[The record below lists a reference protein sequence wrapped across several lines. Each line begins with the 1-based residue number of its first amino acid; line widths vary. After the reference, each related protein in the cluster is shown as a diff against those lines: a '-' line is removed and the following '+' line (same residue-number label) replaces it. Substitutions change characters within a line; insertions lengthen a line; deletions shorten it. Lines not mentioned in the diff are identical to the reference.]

1 MAISD
6 FCRQLALLLH
16 AGVSLSD
23 GLLLLAEEEQN
34 PAYIQLLEEM
44 ANQIDQGSYFY
55 HVLETVGC
63 FPVHMTGLLKVGEEV
78 GRLEETLFSLARYYE
93 EREYTRQHLKNALT
107 YPVLLFIMMA
117 SVIIVLLSRV
127 LPVFEDVYASLGGSL
142 TGLAGTLLAIGGF
155 LNQSMPVLI
164 ILFAIII
171 LCLLLVI
178 FVPVAQNYLASFWH
192 KYYGDKGISRK
203 MNDAHFAQ
211 ALSMALSSGMPFEEG
226 IALAGSML
234 KDCPDAA
241 RRCDLCLESLNS
253 GGDLSEALK
262 NSEMLP
268 ASYCRMLTLGMRA
281 GNGDKVMEDIAR
293 RLSDEAA
300 NALSSRLSMIE
311 PALVIVTSVLVGII
325 LFSVM
330 LPLMNIM
337 KTIG

>member
-1 MAISD
+1 
-6 FCRQLALLLH
+6 
-16 AGVSLSD
+16 
-23 GLLLLAEEEQN
+23 
-34 PAYIQLLEEM
+34 M